1 MNFLGINAGHGASCA
16 LMVNGK
22 IKLVYQE
29 ERFTKIKNFGGY
41 PRKSIENCLKY
52 IRQEKININIAAF
65 VNTNPNL
72 NFYKYPISNYFNV
85 KDYKDF
91 YGDKYYSKLIA
102 NKSVK
107 KYLDNLNKDKR
118 NKSSISLEKKN

>member
-41 PRKSIENCLKY
+41 PRKSIENCLK
-52 IRQEKININIAAF
+52 
-65 VNTNPNL
+65 
-72 NFYKYPISNYFNV
+72 
-85 KDYKDF
+85 
-91 YGDKYYSKLIA
+91 
-102 NKSVK
+102 
-107 KYLDNLNKDKR
+107 
-118 NKSSISLEKKN
+118 

>member
-16 LMVNGK
+16 LMINGK
-22 IKLVYQE
+22 IELVYQE

-52 IRQEKININIAAF
+52 IEKKKTHIDIAAF

-72 NFYKYPISNYFNV
+72 NFYKPF
-85 KDYKDF
+85 
-91 YGDKYYSKLIA
+91 
-102 NKSVK
+102 
-107 KYLDNLNKDKR
+107 
-118 NKSSISLEKKN
+118 